1 MGIGAL
7 ANLGISKGMSLGRE
21 LFGFLLRSD
30 LNVAKIAEWAGIT
43 MDTLKDAPPEAL
55 SAILERAARS
65 GAIDPRE
72 ANNINIQLA
81 KDAQEAMPAMPT
93 LKAQDAANKLSKQFG
108 VNFDVSNHPTAYGN
122 STYVSGRIPGPGRTN
137 VRVGFRLSDHETGDI
152 RKATDDFLTI
162 IDDGNVSAESLVAEV
177 QSQIERA
184 LPKMQKISDDR
195 EAKTIAQSDALSRW
209 SELSG
214 DERGE
219 IAVKFNETRPTRF
232 NNVPWKN
239 LTKQQKADFAV
250 DGPLAKDAQEAY
262 KDSFNIDAIHGQ
274 YDVGNSRGFQTYGPD
289 TEKGGFGETP
299 GEALNAF
306 EGTDQKEDNFW
317 TSDLGSWFADRS
329 TGGNDVAN
337 YFAGADKT
345 SADLARDNPEFG
357 GAVYPVK
364 LQMKNPFVFETHDE
378 LEQAM
383 AEFSE
388 MVGDEYWK
396 KELARVEGKT
406 NRFGE
411 PMKPDPF
418 GGPSAGTQGY
428 VQYLRDM
435 GYDGIK
441 ILDSNT
447 DTGNSRTD
455 YVTFTPQQIRS
466 IWAKFDPAKKD
477 SPNISAGVAGGAVG
491 LGALQTEGDQ

>member
-81 KDAQEAMPAMPT
+81 KEAQEAMPAMPT

-137 VRVGFRLSDHETGDI
+137 VRVGFRLSDHETGDR

-162 IDDGNVSAESLVAEV
+162 IDDSNVSAESLVAEV

-250 DGPLAKDAQEAY
+250 DGPLAKEAQEAMPAMPSIKKETRGSPENPY
-262 KDSFNIDAIHGQ
+262 EVLTYLDETSGEPLGEMYLRKLRDGSNEVASVTVNPETRRQGVATALYNAAGISAPSDNITLDAFNFWKNRDPNSLPDSLYNY
-274 YDVGNSRGFQTYGPD
+274 YDDLIGLEIPD
-289 TEKGGFGETP
+289 MGLITDVRNNFASVKKGGISGP
-299 GEALNAF
+299 LYKN
-306 EGTDQKEDNFW
+306 Q
-317 TSDLGSWFADRS
+317 
-329 TGGNDVAN
+329 
-337 YFAGADKT
+337 
-345 SADLARDNPEFG
+345 
-357 GAVYPVK
+357 
-364 LQMKNPFVFETHDE
+364 LQ
-378 LEQAM
+378 
-383 AEFSE
+383 
-388 MVGDEYWK
+388 
-396 KELARVEGKT
+396 
-406 NRFGE
+406 
-411 PMKPDPF
+411 
-418 GGPSAGTQGY
+418 
-428 VQYLRDM
+428 DM
-435 GYDGIK
+435 GLIPK
-441 ILDSNT
+441 E
-447 DTGNSRTD
+447 
-455 YVTFTPQQIRS
+455 P
-466 IWAKFDPAKKD
+466 K
-477 SPNISAGVAGGAVG
+477 
-491 LGALQTEGDQ
+491 